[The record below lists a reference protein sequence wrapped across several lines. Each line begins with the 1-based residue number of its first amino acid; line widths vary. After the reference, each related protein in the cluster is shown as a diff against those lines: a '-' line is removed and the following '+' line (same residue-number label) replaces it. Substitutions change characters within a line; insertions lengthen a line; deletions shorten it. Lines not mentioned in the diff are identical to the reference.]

1 MLLPFSSF
9 CFSKIG
15 RYYHPPR
22 EKQGAKGLKFQW
34 KTKQMFWCC
43 WNYLESNWLTRLGG
57 FEWLLIFFFFSI
69 FEMPVSRQT
78 LNINN
83 LRTTRAKSIN
93 LNTIRKIIEYSLKT
107 AILKTIFI
115 LIVFEIFLLEFR
127 SVLSPTQRGTGSE
140 SVKHL
145 PWNVFAKIIKGES
158 SIEKIVACEICKNTG
173 FLWPLFSWI
182 RTASFSRENAG
193 HRKPISS
200 HILRNG
206 NLSFFLTPDSGLHV
220 SSPSCFETMSFLSWK
235 FILLSLIPNC
245 S

>member
-1 MLLPFSSF
+1 MAFNF
-9 CFSKIG
+9 
-15 RYYHPPR
+15 
-22 EKQGAKGLKFQW
+22 
-34 KTKQMFWCC
+34 
-43 WNYLESNWLTRLGG
+43 
-57 FEWLLIFFFFSI
+57 FFFFSI
-69 FEMPVSRQT
+69 FEVPVSRQT

-173 FLWPLFSWI
+173 FF
-182 RTASFSRENAG
+182 
-193 HRKPISS
+193 
-200 HILRNG
+200 
-206 NLSFFLTPDSGLHV
+206 
-220 SSPSCFETMSFLSWK
+220 
-235 FILLSLIPNC
+235 
-245 S
+245 